1 MSVALATQKISSRW
15 RKWWP
20 AGYEHLPDSRSR
32 KDHNMSF
39 CQSCGAAF
47 ADGTT
52 FCPKCSVRPQAM
64 AAPAAANSGL
74 TANTAGALAY
84 LAGIVT
90 GILFLVI
97 DPYKSD
103 RFVRFH
109 AFQSIFFNVAWIALW
124 IAWMIVG
131 LVLGA
136 ISHGLFFIIQLPIN
150 LLVTVG
156 GFCIWIYLMY
166 SAYQG
171 KTFQLPV
178 IGALAATQAGIA
190 PAATGQRL

>member
-1 MSVALATQKISSRW
+1 MT
-15 RKWWP
+15 
-20 AGYEHLPDSRSR
+20 
-32 KDHNMSF
+32 F
-39 CQSCGAAF
+39 CQTCGAAF

-52 FCPKCSVRPQAM
+52 FCPTCSVRPQAG
-64 AAPAAANSGL
+64 AVAVTANTGL
-74 TANTAGALAY
+74 NANTAGALAY
-84 LAGIVT
+84 LAGVIT

-109 AFQSIFFNVAWIALW
+109 AFQSIFFNVAWIGLW

-136 ISHGLFFIIQLPIN
+136 VTKGFFFILQVPID
-150 LLVTVG
+150 LLLMVG
-156 GFCIWIYLMY
+156 GFALWAFLMF

-171 KTFQLPV
+171 KTMRLPL
-178 IGALAATQAGIA
+178 IGALAAKQAG
-190 PAATGQRL
+190 L

>member
-1 MSVALATQKISSRW
+1 MASSV
-15 RKWWP
+15 
-20 AGYEHLPDSRSR
+20 
-32 KDHNMSF
+32 
-39 CQSCGAAF
+39 
-47 ADGTT
+47 
-52 FCPKCSVRPQAM
+52 
-64 AAPAAANSGL
+64 AANSGL
-74 TANTAGALAY
+74 QANTAGALAY

-109 AFQSIFFNVAWIALW
+109 AFQSIFFNVAWIGLW

-136 ISHGLFFIIQLPIN
+136 ITKGLFFFLQVPID
-150 LLVTVG
+150 LLLMVG
-156 GFCIWIYLMY
+156 GFCLWAFLMY

-171 KTFQLPV
+171 KTTRLPV
-178 IGALAATQAGIA
+178 IGALAAKQAGV
-190 PAATGQRL
+190 

>member
-1 MSVALATQKISSRW
+1 MASS
-15 RKWWP
+15 
-20 AGYEHLPDSRSR
+20 
-32 KDHNMSF
+32 
-39 CQSCGAAF
+39 
-47 ADGTT
+47 
-52 FCPKCSVRPQAM
+52 
-64 AAPAAANSGL
+64 APANTGLQAN
-74 TANTAGALAY
+74 AAGALAY

-136 ISHGLFFIIQLPIN
+136 ITKGLFFFLQVPID
-150 LLVTVG
+150 LVLMVG
-156 GFCIWIYLMY
+156 GFCLWAFLMY

-171 KTFQLPV
+171 KMTKLPV
-178 IGALAATQAGIA
+178 IGALAAKQAGV
-190 PAATGQRL
+190 